1 VVAFVQTKL
10 VEEPWRRGVP
20 KYLVVIV
27 SRDRCYD
34 HNFLQFSAEKMA
46 FFRRLVLKNEMK
58 RSSKFELSWVVQL
71 LKHAYYRS
79 GTSVGKDVVEFSSLK
94 KF

>member
-1 VVAFVQTKL
+1 
-10 VEEPWRRGVP
+10 
-20 KYLVVIV
+20 
-27 SRDRCYD
+27 
-34 HNFLQFSAEKMA
+34 
-46 FFRRLVLKNEMK
+46 MK